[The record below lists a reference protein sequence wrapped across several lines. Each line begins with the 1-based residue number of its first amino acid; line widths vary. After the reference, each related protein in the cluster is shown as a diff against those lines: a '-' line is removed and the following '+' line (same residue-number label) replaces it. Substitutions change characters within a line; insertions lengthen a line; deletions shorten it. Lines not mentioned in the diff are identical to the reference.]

1 MDVTKARRGRVAQ
14 ATLDDA
20 LVETDRNVPRLDAV
34 ADGEGGR
41 APRRRKQYRVTR
53 PYGPY
58 KRDDIIEPVGLYRDT
73 LLARGV
79 IVLLEG

>member
-1 MDVTKARRGRVAQ
+1 MDVTKARRGRLPSAPESALELGAVDAN
-14 ATLDDA
+14 ATPMDSL
-20 LVETDRNVPRLDAV
+20 P
-34 ADGEGGR
+34 GR

-58 KRDDIIEPVGLYRDT
+58 KRDDIIEPVGLYRDS

>member
-1 MDVTKARRGRVAQ
+1 MDVTKARRGRLPSAPES
-14 ATLDDA
+14 A
-20 LVETDRNVPRLDAV
+20 LELGAVDTDPTPTESLP
-34 ADGEGGR
+34 GH

-58 KRDDIIEPVGLYRDT
+58 KRDDIIEPVGLYRDS

>member
-1 MDVTKARRGRVAQ
+1 MDVTKARRGRIPPPDGLLASDIPD
-14 ATLDDA
+14 ATP
-20 LVETDRNVPRLDAV
+20 EPVPSPP
-34 ADGEGGR
+34 GR

-58 KRDDIIEPVGLYRDT
+58 KRDDIIEPVGLYRDS

-79 IVLLEG
+79 IVLLED